1 MSRVRHYT
9 AEPGTRAGD
18 LTVHAM
24 HEDPAIGLR
33 QSVYRLTGDAEL
45 PGPGAGRLET
55 LYVLSGRGTLTAAG
69 VEHPL
74 DAQVAALRL
83 GEESCAVS
91 AAEELVVVSVSAD
104 QRGDVPCGPR
114 RPTIDLAG
122 QVAEDAVSEREFR
135 MLFGPETG
143 CSGVTQF
150 VGYIPPIRTPRHHHP
165 YSEMIFVLAGRGEV
179 EIDGEVSAI
188 RPGSCFYLPAG
199 LPHQVA
205 NLGDGFLELLGV
217 FTPAGSPAENS
228 LV

>member
-1 MSRVRHYT
+1 MSRVRHWRS
-9 AEPGTRAGD
+9 APGPSRGG
-18 LTVHAM
+18 LTVHAV
-24 HEDPAIGLR
+24 HEDPATGLR
-33 QSVYRLTGDAEL
+33 QSVYRLTGEAEL
-45 PGPGAGRLET
+45 AGPGVDRLET
-55 LYVLSGRGTLTAAG
+55 LYVLSGRGTLTAG
-69 VEHPL
+69 GTDHPL
-74 DAQVAALRL
+74 NAQVAALRL
-83 GEESCAVS
+83 GEEPCAVS
-91 AAEELVVVSVSAD
+91 AAEELVIVSVAASERA
-104 QRGDVPCGPR
+104 GVACGPR

-150 VGYIPPIRTPRHHHP
+150 VGYVPPIRTPRHFHP

-188 RPGSCFYLPAG
+188 GPGCCFYLPAG

-228 LV
+228 PA